1 LWWQVAVVVDLV
13 LAVAADLVDLELV
26 QRFV

>member
-1 LWWQVAVVVDLV
+1 LWWQVVVAVDLV
-13 LAVAADLVDLELV
+13 LAVVADLVDLELV

>member
-1 LWWQVAVVVDLV
+1 LWLQVELVVDLV
-13 LAVAADLVDLELV
+13 LEVVADLVDLELV

>member
-1 LWWQVAVVVDLV
+1 LWWQVAVAVDLV
-13 LAVAADLVDLELV
+13 LAVVADLVDLELV